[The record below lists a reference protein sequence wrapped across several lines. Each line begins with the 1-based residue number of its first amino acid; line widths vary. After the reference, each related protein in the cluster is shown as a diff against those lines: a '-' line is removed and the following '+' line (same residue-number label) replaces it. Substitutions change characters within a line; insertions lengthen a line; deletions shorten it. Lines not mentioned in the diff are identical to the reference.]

1 MLKLYALALTLL
13 LTYGVIINPLVG
25 ASGSTRFTYGNTAM
39 TDSIQVVPTSPTALS
54 STDTY
59 VFQVTVANVT
69 GSAAT
74 ITITDGTGK
83 YLLAATSIDANTTYV
98 LGFPEGV
105 KMTSGVTW
113 SAGTSNAIQASLRS
127 RRL

>member
-1 MLKLYALALTLL
+1 MVKIILTAIISTLL
-13 LTYGVIINPLVG
+13 VVGVINHLIG

-39 TDSIQVVPTSPTALS
+39 TDAIQTVPTSPTALS

-69 GSAAT
+69 GTAAT
-74 ITITDGTGK
+74 ITIVDGTGK